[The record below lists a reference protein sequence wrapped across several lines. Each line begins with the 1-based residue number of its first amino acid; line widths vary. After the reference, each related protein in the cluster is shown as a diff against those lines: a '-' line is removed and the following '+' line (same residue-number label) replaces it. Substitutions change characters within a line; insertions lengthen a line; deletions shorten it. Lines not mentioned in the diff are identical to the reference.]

1 MKEHSVL
8 EINVWNAKESGPLIK
23 HLLSANMSL
32 VLSGKLDQRAYNKL
46 PCQEMCV
53 IQVSW
58 VHSPW
63 FEIFEKNAFD
73 LAFYSFHWWLLFY
86 SYLFLEL
93 KKWLKYYLN
102 SFLKGRR
109 SIRKWIALF

>member
-32 VLSGKLDQRAYNKL
+32 VLSGKLDQRASNKL
-46 PCQEMCV
+46 PCQEMRV
-53 IQVSW
+53 IQVSL

-63 FEIFEKNAFD
+63 LEIFEKM
-73 LAFYSFHWWLLFY
+73 LLTWLFTPVSLMIVI
-86 SYLFLEL
+86 LFLS
-93 KKWLKYYLN
+93 
-102 SFLKGRR
+102 SFG
-109 SIRKWIALF
+109 S